1 MDSWIT
7 LVKSDN
13 DTVPGITSSDL
24 IHEFPEMK
32 GFSNQEP
39 ENICGNLPG
48 HGVAQQLCRSC
59 LHKLPVSSYCILDN
73 VRILKEREWYIRET
87 IRFGL
92 SHRGPQTP
100 ICPIRIS

>member
-1 MDSWIT
+1 MR
-7 LVKSDN
+7 KSAGAWRG
-13 DTVPGITSSDL
+13 TAIV
-24 IHEFPEMK
+24 
-32 GFSNQEP
+32 QE
-39 ENICGNLPG
+39 L
-48 HGVAQQLCRSC
+48 HAQI
-59 LHKLPVSSYCILDN
+59 PVSSYCILDN